1 MVGIAI
7 GIGIVVGC
15 FIIACAICYVGNIL
29 NEWLEQ
35 IDQSMMCYLAI
46 MRTQLRIEIA
56 DAGYEVPEWLD
67 DSFDDEDED
76 VPKKAGPGQ
85 VIQLVKKTKEGEDK
99 DD

>member
-1 MVGIAI
+1 VVGIAI

-15 FIIACAICYVGNIL
+15 FMITCGICYVGNIL

-56 DAGYEVPEWLD
+56 DAGYELPEWL
-67 DSFDDEDED
+67 EDGFEEENEET
-76 VPKKAGPGQ
+76 PQKGSGQ
-85 VIQLVKKTKEGEDK
+85 VIQLVKKSKEGEEK